1 METDAA
7 FSVTGGMDDG
17 AGEAGD
23 GDELAILEGVVRGGD
38 GGGGDAEP
46 ASLNIHHFDQRE
58 IVLVVEDGGAGELLE
73 AMGPGDVVYVGV
85 GDNDFFDGEAVGGED
100 GHDARNVVAWV
111 NYDGFVG
118 VLVSKDGAVALQRTD
133 GEDFVDHKVL
143 DLWGSEQTRNI
154 AAFLKVTDDAA
165 VASRSLK
172 VRSPYSL
179 IAFLPERLH

>member
-1 METDAA
+1 
-7 FSVTGGMDDG
+7 MDDG

-85 GDNDFFDGEAVGGED
+85 GDDDLFDGESVGGEE
-100 GHDARNVVAWV
+100 GHDARNVIAWV

-118 VLVSKDGAVALQRTD
+118 VFVSKDGAVALQRTD
-133 GEDFVDHKVL
+133 G
-143 DLWGSEQTRNI
+143 
-154 AAFLKVTDDAA
+154 
-165 VASRSLK
+165 
-172 VRSPYSL
+172 
-179 IAFLPERLH
+179 